1 MAKEA
6 AEYYNDRTVKTEIK
20 EVRIMD
26 TTIPLYG
33 FGGGGGTGATLTVT
47 APEGATV
54 AVSKDGKTKRK
65 TAVNQKAVFRG
76 LTSGTWTITITDGTD
91 TASKTVEIR
100 ADYEAEITFF
110 TATLQIVYPAGLV
123 CTATDGATV
132 LTAPDT
138 TGSWICT
145 VDSPGTWT
153 VTAGIWSGEAVLTA
167 SGQTQTLRLAQWIVH
182 KGVLTDVGLS
192 NLLISGRTLTPTQ
205 EAEYLQIHNTLSNQ
219 AAGVLT
225 GKKLDLTNAA
235 RVTADVEVVTTGANS
250 SAAKFSGIG
259 LVLTQAVG
267 YSSLTN
273 AATGITHE
281 DISRATGKL
290 TLTIDTTGITGQ
302 WYVGFALGA
311 SGNIKVLNL
320 RLEV

>member
-6 AEYYNDRTVKTEIK
+6 AEYYNDHTVKTEIK

-54 AVSKDGKTKRK
+54 TVSKDGKTKRK

-153 VTAGIWSGEAVLTA
+153 VTAGIWSGEAALTET
-167 SGQTQTLRLAQWIVH
+167 GQQTSLRLARWIV
-182 KGVLTDVGLS
+182 KDGTLTEIGLS
-192 NLLISGRTLTPTQ
+192 NLLISSRSLTPTQ
-205 EAEYLQIHNTLSNQ
+205 EEGYVQIHNTLSNQ
-219 AAGVLT
+219 ATGVLS
-225 GKKLDLTNAA
+225 GSKQDLTDVA
-235 RVTADVEVVTTGANS
+235 RITADVEVLTVGTSTT
-250 SAAKFSGIG
+250 AKFNGTA
-259 LVLTQAVG
+259 LALTTNVK
-267 YSSLTN
+267 YSSLGN
-273 AATGITHE
+273 ANSAITHE
-281 DISRATGKL
+281 AISQAAGRQ
-290 TLTIDTTGITGQ
+290 TLSLDTSGVTGQ
-302 WYVGFALGA
+302 WYVGLVLGV
-311 SGNIKVLNL
+311 SGNCKVYDL